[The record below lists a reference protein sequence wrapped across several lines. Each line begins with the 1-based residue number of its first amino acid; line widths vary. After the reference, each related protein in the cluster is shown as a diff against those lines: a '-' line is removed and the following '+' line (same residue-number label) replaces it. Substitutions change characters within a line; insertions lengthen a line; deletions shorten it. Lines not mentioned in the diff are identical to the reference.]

1 MKKSAAPT
9 GLLRRAIVLENPAIQ
24 REDKTITAMIHLY
37 CRECHEPDSSGLC
50 PSCRDLLAYARS
62 RLDKCPFAGDKPTCA
77 QCPVHC
83 YKPERRRQI
92 QQVMRYAGPRMMR
105 SHPLLAIRHLLK
117 KFKKPKV

>member
-1 MKKSAAPT
+1 
-9 GLLRRAIVLENPAIQ
+9 LNDNPSI
-24 REDKTITAMIHLY
+24 RKEDQTIAAMIDLY
-37 CRECHEPDSSGLC
+37 CRECHQSRPAELC
-50 PSCRDLLAYARS
+50 PQCQELLAYARS
-62 RLDKCPFAGDKPTCA
+62 RLDKCPFVEDKPTCA

-117 KFKKPKV
+117 KLKKPKVKK